1 MPYVP
6 FVTVGGVSLHYVE
19 SGRGEPLLLLHGNAG
34 SGRVWHKV
42 FPALARSFRVI
53 AHDRQGFGE
62 SEPGEP
68 ADAGPHAY
76 ARELAEFMDTLG
88 IERAHV
94 AGLSFGGMV
103 AQCFALTFPQRIERL
118 VLVGT
123 TADRTG
129 RDVRATLAE
138 LERDGWAAVAKRLT
152 RSWFR
157 PGADPADAD
166 EALTIALQ
174 SSRRMR
180 EVTVRALGSFDILSE
195 IPGIRAPTLVV
206 VGENDVTCPPACS
219 RQLHA
224 SIARSRLC
232 TVPDCAH
239 LVPIEQPHAFS
250 RHVLAFLLEE
260 HPPDAA
266 TPP

>member
-1 MPYVP
+1 MPFVP

-34 SGRVWHKV
+34 SGRVWRKV
-42 FPALARSFRVI
+42 LPTLARSFHVI
-53 AHDRQGFGE
+53 AHDRQGFGD

-68 ADAGPHAY
+68 TDAGPHAY
-76 ARELAEFMDTLG
+76 ARELARFMDALG

-94 AGLSFGGMV
+94 VGLSFGGMV
-103 AQCFALTFPQRIERL
+103 AQCFALAFPKRLDRL

-129 RDVRATLAE
+129 RDVQATLDE

-157 PGADPADAD
+157 PDADPSDVG

-174 SSRRMR
+174 SSRRLR
-180 EVTVRALGSFDILSE
+180 EVTVRALGSFDIVSE
-195 IPGIRAPTLVV
+195 IPRIRAPMLIV

-219 RQLHA
+219 AQLHA
-224 SIARSRLC
+224 SIAQSRLC

-250 RHVLAFLLEE
+250 RHVLAFLHEE
-260 HPPDAA
+260 RSPPAV

>member
-42 FPALARSFRVI
+42 FPALAQSFRVI

-68 ADAGPHAY
+68 ADSGPHAY
-76 ARELAEFMDTLG
+76 ARELAQFMDALG

-103 AQCFALTFPQRIERL
+103 AQCFALAFAQRLERL

-129 RDVRATLAE
+129 RDVRATLDE

-152 RSWFR
+152 RSWFQ
-157 PGADPADAD
+157 PVADRGDVD
-166 EALTIALQ
+166 EALTVALQ

-180 EVTVRALGSFDILSE
+180 ELTVRALGSFDILSE
-195 IPGIRAPTLVV
+195 IPGIRAPTLVM
-206 VGENDVTCPPACS
+206 VGENDATCPPAYS
-219 RQLHA
+219 GQLHA
-224 SIARSRLC
+224 RIAHSRLC

-250 RHVLAFLLEE
+250 RHVLAFLHEE
-260 HPPDAA
+260 RPPGAA